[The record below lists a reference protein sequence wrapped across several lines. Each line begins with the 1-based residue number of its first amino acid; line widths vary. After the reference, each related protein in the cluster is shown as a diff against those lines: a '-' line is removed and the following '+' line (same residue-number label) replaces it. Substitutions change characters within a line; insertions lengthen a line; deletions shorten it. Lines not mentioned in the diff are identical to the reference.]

1 MFSSS
6 VVTTGLTPQLEMWM
20 SPSWRLAGRQWETSA
35 TSGPRANIAAGTNWQ
50 IDANWC
56 KLMQIIWMLW
66 SSWVGSWYGSNTRRQ
81 WNDHRLKWIHVA
93 NDKNLADPESD
104 MRGMLAPPVR
114 LALPSMFFVV
124 GKGLQMEQ
132 IQGNTIRPCRSTK
145 PTESKRPNFPLLE
158 SSWIQGKWIII
169 NQCLCH
175 GAMILQD
182 HPIFSKF
189 QLEALTQ

>member
-1 MFSSS
+1 MLSQPASHH
-6 VVTTGLTPQLEMWM
+6 
-20 SPSWRLAGRQWETSA
+20 SWRCGCLPAGDWQAANGKPVPLLVQGQTLRQELT
-35 TSGPRANIAAGTNWQ
+35 GKLMQ
-50 IDANWC
+50 IDANYLNAVI
-56 KLMQIIWMLW
+56 KLSWQLIWFKHTSAMKW
-66 SSWVGSWYGSNTRRQ
+66 SSFKMDTRG
-81 WNDHRLKWIHVA
+81 KWQ
-93 NDKNLADPESD
+93 KPCRSESD

>member
-1 MFSSS
+1 M
-6 VVTTGLTPQLEMWM
+6 
-20 SPSWRLAGRQWETSA
+20 
-35 TSGPRANIAAGTNWQ
+35 
-50 IDANWC
+50 
-56 KLMQIIWMLW
+56 
-66 SSWVGSWYGSNTRRQ
+66 
-81 WNDHRLKWIHVA
+81 A
-93 NDKNLADPESD
+93 NDKSLADPESD

-145 PTESKRPNFPLLE
+145 PTESKRPNFPSNHLGFSGE
-158 SSWIQGKWIII
+158 MNHHKSMSVPWG
-169 NQCLCH
+169 H

-189 QLEALTQ
+189 QLKALTQ